1 MSYPDFV
8 NEHVRIAILRLLQDS
23 QGRANESVLRE
34 GLSQLAFTL
43 SRTEMRAQ
51 LEWLK
56 SAGLITHE
64 WPFPT
69 VLVARLTERGLDV
82 AEGNERVAGVHR
94 PSPA

>member
-1 MSYPDFV
+1 MSFADYI
-8 NEHVRIAILRLLQDS
+8 NEHVRIAVLRLLKDNR
-23 QGRANESVLRE
+23 GHANESVLRE
-34 GLSQLAFTL
+34 GLSQLAFSL
-43 SRTEMRAQ
+43 SRAEMRAQ

-56 SAGLITHE
+56 NAGVITHE

-82 AEGNERVAGVHR
+82 AEGNEQVAGVHR